1 MWSKISSKVA
11 RNIKPQR
18 SLSSVEKKYT
28 FFFLTRSEGM
38 DVVSGM
44 VSCARCSATKHLKVP
59 NYKVVPDNLPLIIV
73 SQAIQTSLARDVTCI
88 L

>member
-1 MWSKISSKVA
+1 MWSKISFKVA
-11 RNIKPQR
+11 RNIKAQS
-18 SLSSVEKKYT
+18 SLSSVEETYT
-28 FFFLTRSEGM
+28 FFLTRSEGM

-44 VSCARCSATKHLKVP
+44 VSCARCGATKHLKVP